1 MTDQLVMGT
10 DTGPS
15 TPAPPDREA
24 AARRTAR
31 GRRWRRTAVLA
42 LGWVAIYAVW
52 EAASW
57 WFGSR
62 LLPRPHEVL
71 QSAIEIIE
79 TGNFVGDFSASV
91 LKTFAGFGVAALV
104 GAPIGYLMGRS
115 RYWRAFFHDG
125 VTIAGTIPAI
135 VYAVMSLI
143 VFGLSN
149 LGPILAVA
157 LVSAPYVA
165 LNVAEGIR
173 GVDQQLITMSEA
185 FGRTPRQIRREV
197 LVPTIVPFV
206 FAAIRMCFAV
216 AWKVEALTEVFGGRS
231 GVGFQIR
238 TEYQLYDISAVLAW
252 MVLFIAFMLVIE
264 RLVLAKAESRLLAWR
279 PEERGAAL

>member
-1 MTDQLVMGT
+1 MTDQLVMGP

-15 TPAPPDREA
+15 TPAAPDREA

-52 EAASW
+52 EATSW

-104 GAPIGYLMGRS
+104 GAPIGYAMGRS

-173 GVDQQLITMSEA
+173 GVDNQLITMSEA

>member
-1 MTDQLVMGT
+1 MTDQLVRT
-10 DTGPS
+10 
-15 TPAPPDREA
+15 APPTDPEA
-24 AARRTAR
+24 GAKRTAK
-31 GRRWRRTAVLA
+31 RRRLRLTGLVI
-42 LGWVAIYAVW
+42 LGWVAMFALW
-52 EAASW
+52 EYGSW

-62 LLPRPHEVL
+62 LLPRPLEVF
-71 QSAIEIIE
+71 QAGVEIVE
-79 TGNFVGDFSASV
+79 SGNFVTDFSASV
-91 LKTFAGFGVAALV
+91 LKTFAGFAVAAAV
-104 GAPIGYLMGRS
+104 GAPIGYLMGRYN
-115 RYWRAFFHDG
+115 YWRAFFHDG

-157 LVSAPYVA
+157 LVSAPYIA

-173 GVDQQLITMSEA
+173 GVDKSLVTMSEA
-185 FGRTPRQIRREV
+185 FGRTPQQIRREV

-216 AWKVEALTEVFGGRS
+216 AWKVEALTEVFGGRN

-238 TEYQLYDISAVLAW
+238 TEYQLYDIAAVLAW
-252 MVLFIAFMLVIE
+252 MFLFIVFMLIIE
-264 RLVLAKAESRLLAWR
+264 RLVLAKSEARLLSWR
-279 PEERGAAL
+279 PQERSSAL

>member
-1 MTDQLVMGT
+1 VTNQLVEET
-10 DTGPS
+10 VSES
-15 TPAPPDREA
+15 TVSWEA
-24 AARRTAR
+24 GEATARRQSSR
-31 GRRWRRTAVLA
+31 RRWRQIGLVAA
-42 LGWVAIYAVW
+42 GWIAMILVW
-52 EAASW
+52 EFGSW
-57 WFGSR
+57 WYGTR
-62 LLPRPHEVL
+62 ILPRPHQVL
-71 QSAIEIIE
+71 VEMWEILLS
-79 TGNFVGDFSASV
+79 GNFASDFTASV
-91 LKTFAGFGVAALV
+91 LKTFAGFAVAAAV
-104 GAPIGYLMGRS
+104 GAPVGYLMGRY

-135 VYAVMSLI
+135 VYAVLSLI

-173 GVDQQLITMSEA
+173 GVDKSLITMSEA
-185 FGRTPRQIRREV
+185 FGRSQHQIRREV
-197 LVPTIVPFV
+197 LIPTIVPFV

-238 TEYQLYDISAVLAW
+238 TEYQLYSITGVLAW
-252 MVLFIAFMLVIE
+252 MFLFIAFMLIIE
-264 RLVLAKAESRLLAWR
+264 RLVLAKAEARLLSWR
-279 PEERGAAL
+279 PEERSAAL

>member
-1 MTDQLVMGT
+1 MTDQLV
-10 DTGPS
+10 GPALA
-15 TPAPPDREA
+15 APTADRDSEA
-24 AARRTAR
+24 GARRTAR
-31 GRRWRRTAVLA
+31 RRRWRQHGLLF
-42 LGWVAIYAVW
+42 LGWFAMFLLW
-52 EAASW
+52 ELGSW

-62 LLPRPHEVL
+62 LLPRPYEVVL
-71 QSAIEIIE
+71 AAVEIVE
-79 TGNFVGDFSASV
+79 SGNFVTDFSASV
-91 LKTFAGFGVAALV
+91 LKTFAGFGAAAAI
-104 GAPIGYLMGRS
+104 GAPVGYLMGRYD
-115 RYWRAFFHDG
+115 YWRAFFHDG

-135 VYAVMSLI
+135 VYAVVSLV

-173 GVDQQLITMSEA
+173 GVDRSLVTMSEA

-197 LVPTIVPFV
+197 LLPTIVPFV

-216 AWKVEALTEVFGGRS
+216 AWKVEALTEVFGGRN

-238 TEYQLYDISAVLAW
+238 TEYQLYDIGAVLAW
-252 MVLFIAFMLVIE
+252 MFLFIAFMLVIE
-264 RLVLAKAESRLLAWR
+264 RLVLAKAEARLLAWR
-279 PEERGAAL
+279 PEQRSSAL

>member
-1 MTDQLVMGT
+1 MTDQLVGAA
-10 DTGPS
+10 
-15 TPAPPDREA
+15 PAAPTAPAEDREVD
-24 AARRTAR
+24 ARRTAR
-31 GRRWRRTAVLA
+31 LRRWRRSALLV
-42 LGWVAIYAVW
+42 LGWVAMYLLW
-52 EAASW
+52 EYGSW

-71 QSAIEIIE
+71 LSAVEIVE
-79 TGNFVGDFSASV
+79 SGNFVSDFSASV
-91 LKTFAGFGVAALV
+91 LKTFAGFGVATAV
-104 GAPIGYLMGRS
+104 GAPVGYLMGRYD
-115 RYWRAFFHDG
+115 YWRAYFHDG

-173 GVDQQLITMSEA
+173 GVDRSLITMSEA

-197 LVPTIVPFV
+197 LIPTIVPFV

-216 AWKVEALTEVFGGRS
+216 AWKVEALTEVFGGRN

-238 TEYQLYDISAVLAW
+238 TEYQLYDIAAVLAW
-252 MVLFIAFMLVIE
+252 MFLFIAFMLVIE
-264 RLVLAKAESRLLAWR
+264 RLVLAKAEARLLAWR
-279 PEERGAAL
+279 PEERGSGL

>member
-1 MTDQLVMGT
+1 MTDQMVGAAAS
-10 DTGPS
+10 GPAS
-15 TPAPPDREA
+15 APEDREA
-24 AARRTAR
+24 GARRLATL
-31 GRRWRRTAVLA
+31 RRWRRTGLLL
-42 LGWVAIYAVW
+42 LGWVAMFALW
-52 EAASW
+52 EFGSW

-71 QSAIEIIE
+71 ASAVEIVE
-79 TGNFVGDFSASV
+79 SGNFVTDFTASV
-91 LKTFAGFGVAALV
+91 LKTFAGFGVAAAV
-104 GAPIGYLMGRS
+104 GAPVGYLMGRYN
-115 RYWRAFFHDG
+115 YWRAFFHDG
-125 VTIAGTIPAI
+125 VTIAGTVPAI

-173 GVDQQLITMSEA
+173 GVDKSLITMSEA
-185 FGRTPRQIRREV
+185 FGRSPQQIRREV
-197 LVPTIVPFV
+197 LIPTIVPFV

-216 AWKVEALTEVFGGRS
+216 AWKVEALTEVFGGRN

-238 TEYQLYDISAVLAW
+238 TEYQLYDIGAVLAW
-252 MVLFIAFMLVIE
+252 MFLFIAFMLVIE
-264 RLVLAKAESRLLAWR
+264 RLVLAKAEARLLAWR
-279 PEERGAAL
+279 PEERSSAL